1 MKILMCNTY
10 YYLRGGSER
19 CLFDLSELLVS
30 HGHEV
35 IPFSMVDDQNRP
47 SPYSDYFV
55 SHIDY
60 PSRLSQ
66 ESSMGDKLNA
76 LGRVVYS
83 REAAGQIKRLIQD
96 TRPDIAHIHGI
107 AHEISPSI
115 LPEIKRAGLPIV
127 QTLHDYKLL
136 CPNTTFLS
144 HGEICEKCK
153 YRRYY
158 QVVLNR
164 CKRDSL
170 PASLLAGVEMYA
182 HKISAIYENNVD
194 RFIAPSEFLNEKLAE
209 YRIHVPTVNIP
220 NFLYLDRYEPCYE
233 PEDYFLYIGRLAVN
247 KGIKTLLQAMQQVNR
262 SHLYIAGRGELKEE
276 LKAFVEDNDLHN
288 VTFLGHLT
296 SDELISQLRKARFTV
311 VPSEWYENY
320 SMAIIES
327 LACGTPVI
335 GANIGGIPE
344 QVVDG
349 FNGFLFEPGKAAQLA
364 EKINYLLDNPQRTV
378 ELGRNG
384 RRRVEELNGP
394 EKHYQQTLA
403 VYESVLNKTAYVTAD
418 NA

>member
-1 MKILMCNTY
+1 MKILMCNSY

-19 CLFDLSELLVS
+19 CFFDLTRLLTS

-35 IPFSMVDDQNRP
+35 VPFSMVDDRNAP

-55 SHIDY
+55 SYIDF

-66 ESSMGDKLNA
+66 ESSLGDKLNA
-76 LGRVVYS
+76 AGRVIYS
-83 REAAGQIKRLIQD
+83 REAAGQIKKLIQD
-96 TRPDIAHIHGI
+96 TQPDIAHVHGI

-115 LPEIKRAGLPIV
+115 LPEMQRAGLPVV

-158 QVVLNR
+158 QVVVNR

-170 PASLLAGVEMYA
+170 PASLLAGAEMYA
-182 HKISAIYENNVD
+182 HKFSGLYEKNVD
-194 RFIAPSEFLNEKLAE
+194 AFIVPSQFLGAKLTE
-209 YRIHVPTVNIP
+209 YRINVPAFNIP
-220 NFLYLDRYEPCYE
+220 NFLYLDRFEPSYD

-247 KGIKTLLQAMQQVNR
+247 KGIKTLLQAMTQVNK
-262 SHLYIAGRGELKEE
+262 SHLYIAGSGELEQE
-276 LKAFVEDNDLHN
+276 LKSFVEQNDLRN
-288 VTFLGHLT
+288 VTFLGHLP
-296 SDELISQLRKARFTV
+296 SDKLISLIQKAVFTV

-320 SMAIIES
+320 SMAVIES

-335 GANIGGIPE
+335 GSQIGGIPE
-344 QVVDG
+344 QVTDG
-349 FNGFLFEPGKAAQLA
+349 YNGLLFEPGNAAQLA
-364 EKINYLLDNPQRTV
+364 EKINFLLDNPQQAAGVWPQRPPA
-378 ELGRNG
+378 GGGN
-384 RRRVEELNGP
+384 
-394 EKHYQQTLA
+394 
-403 VYESVLNKTAYVTAD
+403 
-418 NA
+418 